1 MAIKPAAT
9 PGTRRGDGGGRPLTV
24 AQMAARLTFVVQLL
38 LGIGLWTGRLN
49 NLTAIHIVVGVLF
62 VLSLWTVAGIA
73 ARAGV
78 NRIQVGVA
86 LAWGALMAVFGLT
99 QQGLL
104 DGNLHWI
111 VQILHLAVGM
121 AGIAQAEALAAAVAR
136 GALVTRS

>member
-9 PGTRRGDGGGRPLTV
+9 PGTRRGDGGGRLLTV
-24 AQMAARLTFVVQLL
+24 ARMALRITFAVQLL
-38 LGIGLWTGRLN
+38 LGIGLWTGRLD
-49 NLTAIHIVVGVLF
+49 NLTAIHIAVGVLF
-62 VLSLWTVAGIA
+62 VLSLWTVAVIA

-86 LAWGALMAVFGLT
+86 LLWGALMAVFGLA
-99 QQGLL
+99 QQDLL
-104 DGNLHWI
+104 NGNLHWI
-111 VQILHLAVGM
+111 IQILHLAVSI